1 MFKNLS
7 IKAKILVLVLSGIL
21 VMTLFNM
28 GKQYVDFDKTLAS
41 AKKTR
46 AARVRATFKSSLAQ
60 QLQNLSLA
68 METLTQDKEVI
79 RYFAEGNRDGLIQ
92 DLGKYNEKL
101 KKEYDIDQ
109 FQFHT
114 PPATSFL
121 RLHQPGKFGDDLS
134 AFRNT
139 VVEANQNK
147 KKVVGLE
154 VGVAGPG
161 LRVVFPVSYEN
172 KHIGTI
178 EFGGSISGLL
188 NNLKETFGIEYAIG
202 IRPEVFKKAQRA
214 DKGTDILADNLVFYA
229 TSSDLAKSIISAY
242 VAGKDEY
249 KINGK
254 FFITY
259 PLALTD
265 YQGQEIGSILVM
277 DNVQDIV
284 DDLQNKLIANVGIN
298 LVLAGIILAVLFF
311 FVRKAFLPINDAIVT
326 FDRIADGDL
335 TVDIKVD
342 KKDEVSQML
351 AAMKNMV
358 ANLQKT
364 AQMAE
369 QIALGDLDVNVTI
382 LSGKDILG
390 KSLAKMVENLR
401 GTAGNAEMIAN
412 GDLRVEVKLLS
423 AKDALGKSLTAM
435 IEKLRQVITDV
446 RTAADQVASGSQE
459 LSSSSEQVSQG
470 ASEQA
475 AAVEEISSSMEELAS
490 TVSQTADHARQ
501 TAVIS
506 NKAATDAVDGGKA
519 VAETVTAM
527 QHIAEKI
534 ELIEEIARQ
543 TNLLA
548 LNAAIEAA
556 RAGEHGKGFAVVASE
571 VRKLAERSQVSA
583 QEIKGVA
590 TTSVET
596 AARAGRL
603 INDIVPQIQKTAELV
618 HEIDAAA
625 NEQARGIDENARAI
639 QQFDQVIQSNSAAAE
654 EMASTS
660 EELTAQA
667 AQMQE
672 TIAFF
677 KTGATGAAATPRP
690 QGRPQSQPVSTNHS
704 AGGKKSSG
712 KGVKLSLPGAGEGDF
727 ERY

>member
-1 MFKNLS
+1 MFKNFS
-7 IKAKILVLVLSGIL
+7 IKTKILVLVLSGIL
-21 VMTLFNM
+21 LMTLFNM

-46 AARVRATFKSSLAQ
+46 AARVRATFNNSLAQ

-68 METLTQDKEVI
+68 METLTKNKGVVRD
-79 RYFAEGNRDGLIQ
+79 FAEGNRDALVQ

-121 RLHQPGKFGDDLS
+121 RLHKPGQFGDDLS

-139 VVEANQNK
+139 VVEANLNK
-147 KKVVGLE
+147 KNVVGLE
-154 VGVAGPG
+154 VGVGGPG

-172 KHIGTI
+172 NHIGTV

-214 DKGTDILADNLVFYA
+214 EAKGTDILADNLVFYE
-229 TSSDLAKSIISAY
+229 TSSELAKGIISTYSA
-242 VAGKDEY
+242 AKDEY

-254 FFITY
+254 FFVTY

-265 YQGQEIGSILVM
+265 YQGQEIGYILVM
-277 DNVQDIV
+277 DDVQDIV
-284 DDLQNKLIANVGIN
+284 DDLQKKLIANVGIN
-298 LVLAGIILAVLFF
+298 LIIAAIILAVLFF
-311 FVRKAFLPINDAIVT
+311 FIRKAFLPINDAIVT
-326 FDRIADGDL
+326 FDRIAGGDL

-351 AAMKNMV
+351 IAMKNMV

-382 LSGKDILG
+382 LSDKDVLG
-390 KSLAKMVENLR
+390 KSLAKMVENLKL
-401 GTAGNAEMIAN
+401 TAVNAEMIAN

-423 AKDALGKSLTAM
+423 DKDALGKSLTAM

-446 RTAADQVASGSQE
+446 RAAADQVASGSQE

-475 AAVEEISSSMEELAS
+475 ASVEEISASMEELAS
-490 TVSQTADHARQ
+490 TVAQTADHARQ
-501 TAVIS
+501 TAAIS
-506 NKAATDAVDGGKA
+506 TKAAADAVDGGKA
-519 VAETVTAM
+519 VGETVSAM

-590 TTSVET
+590 TSSVET
-596 AARAGRL
+596 AAKAGRL

-618 HEIDAAA
+618 HEVDAAA
-625 NEQARGIDENARAI
+625 NEQARGIDENAKAI

-677 KTGATGAAATPRP
+677 KTEMAGAEAMPRQ
-690 QGRPQSQPVSTNHS
+690 QGRPMPTPGPKAKKIAAPS
-704 AGGKKSSG
+704 AR
-712 KGVKLSLPGAGEGDF
+712 GVKLALASGKEEDF

>member
-1 MFKNLS
+1 
-7 IKAKILVLVLSGIL
+7 
-21 VMTLFNM
+21 MTLFNM

-46 AARVRATFKSSLAQ
+46 AARVRATFNNSLAQ

-68 METLTQDKEVI
+68 METLTMNKEVV
-79 RYFAEGNRDGLIQ
+79 RLFAEGNREALVQ
-92 DLGKYNEKL
+92 DLAKYNEKL
-101 KKEYDIDQ
+101 KKEYDIAQ

-121 RLHQPGKFGDDLS
+121 RLHKPEKFGDDLS
-134 AFRNT
+134 AFRST
-139 VVEANQNK
+139 VVEANQSK
-147 KKVVGLE
+147 KNVVGLE
-154 VGVAGPG
+154 VGVGGPG

-172 KHIGTI
+172 NYVGTV

-188 NNLKETFGIEYAIG
+188 NNLKETFGIEYGIG
-202 IRPEVFKKAQRA
+202 IRPEVFKKAQRPE
-214 DKGTDILADNLVFYA
+214 KKETDVLADNLVFYV
-229 TSSDLAKSIISAY
+229 TSSELAKSIIGTY
-242 VAGKDEY
+242 MAGKDEY

-254 FFITY
+254 LFITY
-259 PLALTD
+259 PLQLTD

-277 DNVQDIV
+277 DDVQDIV
-284 DDLQNKLIANVGIN
+284 DDLQKKLIANLGIN
-298 LVLAGIILAVLFF
+298 LMIAAIILAALFF
-311 FVRKAFLPINDAIVT
+311 FIRKAFLPINGAVVT
-326 FDRIADGDL
+326 FDRIAEGDL

-342 KKDEVSQML
+342 RQDEVSQML
-351 AAMKNMV
+351 VAMKNMV

-369 QIALGDLDVNVTI
+369 QIALGDLDVKVTV
-382 LSGKDILG
+382 LSDKDVLG
-390 KSLAKMVENLR
+390 KSLAKMVENLKL
-401 GTAGNAEMIAN
+401 TAANAEMIAN
-412 GDLRVEVKLLS
+412 GNLMVDVKLLS
-423 AKDALGKSLTAM
+423 DKDALGRSLAAM
-435 IEKLRQVITDV
+435 IQKLRQVISDV
-446 RTAADQVASGSQE
+446 RAAADQVASGSQE

-475 AAVEEISSSMEELAS
+475 ASVEEISASMEELAS
-490 TVSQTADHARQ
+490 TVAQTADHARQ
-501 TAVIS
+501 TAAIS
-506 NKAATDAVDGGKA
+506 NRTAADAVEGGKA
-519 VAETVTAM
+519 VAETVSAM
-527 QHIAEKI
+527 RHIAEKI

-556 RAGEHGKGFAVVASE
+556 RAGEHGKGFAVVAAE

-590 TTSVET
+590 SISVET
-596 AARAGRL
+596 ATNAGNL
-603 INDIVPQIQKTAELV
+603 INDILPQIQKTAELV
-618 HEIDAAA
+618 HEIDAAS

-672 TIAFF
+672 AIAFF
-677 KTGATGAAATPRP
+677 KTERVRAQSKPQVQERRP
-690 QGRPQSQPVSTNHS
+690 LPQSGTH
-704 AGGKKSSG
+704 AKKGGAQQTRT
-712 KGVKLSLPGAGEGDF
+712 GVKLTLPEGNEGDF